1 MNLKVKSD
9 FDLDINIIPQ
19 YAAKEDRLIDRLLQ
33 DVKKINIYEYLKRLG
48 WKASYTSNGEYKNP
62 KQKELKVGLIEYL
75 LELAKNKEWKILK
88 DESST
93 IYIYNGA
100 YWIPFSK
107 DEVIELLYKFALKVG
122 LPLLEAKDEAFIE
135 KLYKQL
141 MSMLP
146 LKKRSSKPLNLIN
159 LQNGTFNIDTM
170 ELQPF
175 NPDDFLTYQLPFAYN
190 PNAVNDLWLKF
201 LDEVLPDK
209 NTQRTLQEVLGSI
222 FVRGIK
228 LEYAYFLYGS
238 GANGKSVIME
248 VLKALLGKENLSFY
262 SIGELKEDHNR
273 AELKDKLLNIASEAE
288 TREIKSDLFKRL
300 ASGEPINAR
309 KKYGHPFTMEN
320 YAKLLFLVNR
330 MQLKSIEYTE
340 GFFRRFLILPFNV
353 TIPKEKRDKKLH
365 FKIIEAGLDGVLN
378 WIIEGA
384 KSILINEDIFISKEC
399 KDSFKQFIKDIDS
412 VLQFLDDNNLKK
424 STYYNKYYAKD
435 LISHYRSWCIENG
448 IHPVGRNELFKR
460 LQALGYKKGKDK
472 SNYFLIEKAN

>member
-62 KQKELKVGLIEYL
+62 KQKELKVALIEYL

-209 NTQRTLQEVLGSI
+209 NTQRTL
-222 FVRGIK
+222 
-228 LEYAYFLYGS
+228 
-238 GANGKSVIME
+238 
-248 VLKALLGKENLSFY
+248 
-262 SIGELKEDHNR
+262 
-273 AELKDKLLNIASEAE
+273 
-288 TREIKSDLFKRL
+288 
-300 ASGEPINAR
+300 
-309 KKYGHPFTMEN
+309 
-320 YAKLLFLVNR
+320 
-330 MQLKSIEYTE
+330 
-340 GFFRRFLILPFNV
+340 
-353 TIPKEKRDKKLH
+353 
-365 FKIIEAGLDGVLN
+365 
-378 WIIEGA
+378 
-384 KSILINEDIFISKEC
+384 
-399 KDSFKQFIKDIDS
+399 
-412 VLQFLDDNNLKK
+412 
-424 STYYNKYYAKD
+424 
-435 LISHYRSWCIENG
+435 
-448 IHPVGRNELFKR
+448 
-460 LQALGYKKGKDK
+460 
-472 SNYFLIEKAN
+472 

>member
-19 YAAKEDRLIDRLLQ
+19 YTAKEERLIDRLLQ
-33 DVKKINIYEYLKRLG
+33 DVRKIDIYEYLKELG
-48 WKASYTSNGEYKNP
+48 WKPRYDSKGNYINP

-75 LELAKNKEWKILK
+75 LSLAKTKEWKIIK
-88 DESST
+88 DESET
-93 IYIYNGA
+93 VYIYNGA

-107 DEVIELLYKFALKVG
+107 SEITEFLSNFALKVG
-122 LPLLEAKDEAFIE
+122 IPLLEAKDEAFIE
-135 KLYKQL
+135 KLHKQL
-141 MSMLP
+141 ISMLP
-146 LKKRSSKPLNLIN
+146 IKKRKFTSLNLIN

-175 NPDDFLTYQLPFAYN
+175 NQDDFLTYQLPFAYN

-209 NTQRTLQEVLGSI
+209 DTQRTLQEVLGSI

-248 VLKALLGKENLSFY
+248 VLKALLGNENLSFY
-262 SIGELKEDHNR
+262 SIEELNKEYNR
-273 AELKDKLLNIASEAE
+273 AELKDKILNIASEAE
-288 TREIKSDLFKRL
+288 TRDIKSDLFKRL

-309 KKYGHPFTMEN
+309 HLYGKPFEMEN

-384 KSILINEDIFISKEC
+384 KSILINEDIFVSKEC

-424 STYYNKYYAKD
+424 STYNRYYAKD
-435 LISHYRSWCIENG
+435 FISHYRSWCFENG

-460 LQALGYKKGKDK
+460 LQALGYEKGKDK
-472 SNYFLIEKAN
+472 SNYFLIEKAD